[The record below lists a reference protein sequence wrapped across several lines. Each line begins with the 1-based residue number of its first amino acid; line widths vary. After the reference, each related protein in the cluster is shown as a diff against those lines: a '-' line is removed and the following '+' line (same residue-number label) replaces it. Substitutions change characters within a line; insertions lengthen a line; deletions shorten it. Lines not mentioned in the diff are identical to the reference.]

1 MTIIP
6 EEEPDFTQ
14 AVLDQNSVSKYK
26 QIADF
31 WKQKQQIMTRR
42 KSILTTEQAYAIDSN
57 LFQLSNG
64 KSLQRSDSIGN
75 KVSVNKYFADFSN
88 LFFVFFICISHSS
101 SSHLY

>member
-64 KSLQRSDSIGN
+64 KNLQRSDSIGN
-75 KVSVNKYFADFSN
+75 MGSVNRRLQVLEETIKKLPEMVKKIMDK
-88 LFFVFFICISHSS
+88 
-101 SSHLY
+101 